1 MGGTDKMEVFH
12 FRRSTRCS
20 HLIVTECVVIYNM
33 RSDTCF
39 YFVSEQAKRAY
50 KMTVVSMTFGGI

>member
-1 MGGTDKMEVFH
+1 MEVFH